1 MEWLQVLLMSAVP
14 LIEMKG
20 AIPLGINVY
29 HINPIVVFL
38 ISFIGSLLPVPF
50 VLIFFNKI
58 FEWLGKY
65 KSFSGFYN
73 LIDRKINKNKS
84 KFEKFEEI
92 ALITFIAIPLP
103 TTGVWTGTA
112 IAAFLKLD
120 FKRSVMC
127 AVVGSFLCG
136 LIITGLIC
144 SFPSFFEY
152 AIINNLLPNG

>member
-1 MEWLQVLLMSAVP
+1 MEWLKVVLLSAVP

-29 HINPIVVFL
+29 HINPITVFL
-38 ISFIGSLLPVPF
+38 LSFFGSLLPVPF

-58 FEWLGKY
+58 FDFLGKY
-65 KSFSGFYN
+65 KFFSGFYN
-73 LIDRKINKNKS
+73 LIDRKISKNKA

-136 LIITGLIC
+136 VIITGLAVAAPA
-144 SFPSFFEY
+144 F
-152 AIINNLLPNG
+152 LKML

>member
-1 MEWLQVLLMSAVP
+1 MEWLQVFFLSAVP

-29 HINPIVVFL
+29 HINPIAVFT
-38 ISFIGSLLPVPF
+38 ISFLGSLLPVPF

-58 FEWLGKY
+58 FIWLGKY
-65 KSFSGFYN
+65 KFFSGFYN
-73 LIDRKINKNKS
+73 LIDRKITKNKS

-136 LIITGLIC
+136 VIVTGLAVA
-144 SFPSFFEY
+144 FPAFLN
-152 AIINNLLPNG
+152 AI

>member
-1 MEWLQVLLMSAVP
+1 MEWLQVFLLSAVP
-14 LIEMKG
+14 LIEQKG

-29 HINPIVVFL
+29 QINPITVFL
-38 ISFIGSLLPVPF
+38 LSFFGSLLPVPF

-58 FEWLGKY
+58 FDWLGKY
-65 KSFSGFYN
+65 KFFSGFYN
-73 LIDRKINKNKS
+73 LIDRKINKNKA
-84 KFEKFEEI
+84 KFQKFEEI

-136 LIITGLIC
+136 LIVTGLSIA
-144 SFPSFFEY
+144 FPAFLN
-152 AIINNLLPNG
+152 IL

>member
-1 MEWLQVLLMSAVP
+1 MEWLQVLLLSAVP
-14 LIEMKG
+14 LIEQKG

-29 HINPIVVFL
+29 HISPITVFL
-38 ISFIGSLLPVPF
+38 LSFFGSLLPVPF
-50 VLIFFNKI
+50 VLICFNKI
-58 FEWLGKY
+58 FAWLGKY
-65 KSFSGFYN
+65 KAFSGFYN
-73 LIDRKINKNKS
+73 LIDRKITKNKS
-84 KFEKFEEI
+84 KFQKFEEI

-136 LIITGLIC
+136 LIITGLAVA
-144 SFPSFFEY
+144 FPAFLN
-152 AIINNLLPNG
+152 AI

>member
-1 MEWLQVLLMSAVP
+1 MEWLQVLLLSAVP
-14 LIEMKG
+14 LSEMKF

-29 HINPIVVFL
+29 NINPITVFL
-38 ISFIGSLLPVPF
+38 LSFIGSLLPVPF
-50 VLIFFNKI
+50 ILIFFNKI
-58 FEWLGKY
+58 FDFLGKY
-65 KSFSGFYN
+65 KFFSGFYN
-73 LIDRKINKNKS
+73 LIDRKINKNKA

-127 AVVGSFLCG
+127 SVIGSFLCG
-136 LIITGLIC
+136 VIVTGLAVAAPA
-144 SFPSFFEY
+144 F
-152 AIINNLLPNG
+152 LKML

>member
-1 MEWLQVLLMSAVP
+1 MEWLQVFFLSAVP

-29 HINPIVVFL
+29 HINPITVFL
-38 ISFIGSLLPVPF
+38 ISFLGSLLPVPF
-50 VLIFFNKI
+50 VLISFNKI
-58 FEWLGKY
+58 FEWLAKY
-65 KSFSGFYN
+65 KAFRGFYN
-73 LIDRKINKNKS
+73 LIDRKITKNKD
-84 KFEKFEEI
+84 KFQKFEEI

-136 LIITGLIC
+136 VIITSLAVA
-144 SFPSFFEY
+144 FPAFLNM
-152 AIINNLLPNG
+152 I

>member
-1 MEWLQVLLMSAVP
+1 MNWLKVVLLAAVP
-14 LIEMKG
+14 LIEQKG
-20 AIPLGINVY
+20 SIPLGINVY
-29 HINPIVVFL
+29 HINPIMVFL
-38 ISFIGSLLPVPF
+38 LAFIGSLLPVPF
-50 VLIFFNKI
+50 ILICFNKI

-65 KSFSGFYN
+65 KFFSGIYN
-73 LIDRKINKNKS
+73 LIDRKINKNKA

-120 FKRSVMC
+120 FKKSVMC

-136 LIITGLIC
+136 LIVTALSIA
-144 SFPSFFEY
+144 FPAFLN
-152 AIINNLLPNG
+152 IL

>member
-1 MEWLQVLLMSAVP
+1 MEWLQILLLSAVP
-14 LIEMKG
+14 LIEQKG

-29 HINPIVVFL
+29 HINPIAVFL

-50 VLIFFNKI
+50 VLICFNKI

-65 KSFSGFYN
+65 KTFSGIYN
-73 LIDRKINKNKS
+73 LIDKKINKNKS

-127 AVVGSFLCG
+127 AVIGSFLCG
-136 LIITGLIC
+136 LIITGLAVA
-144 SFPSFFEY
+144 FPAFLNM
-152 AIINNLLPNG
+152 I

>member
-1 MEWLQVLLMSAVP
+1 MEWLQVLLLSAVP
-14 LIEMKG
+14 LIELKG

-29 HINPIVVFL
+29 HINPIAVFL
-38 ISFIGSLLPVPF
+38 LSFFGSLLPVPF
-50 VLIFFNKI
+50 VLICFNKI
-58 FEWLGKY
+58 FIWLGKY
-65 KSFSGFYN
+65 KAFNGIYN

-120 FKRSVMC
+120 FRRSVMC
-127 AVVGSFLCG
+127 AVIGSFLCG
-136 LIITGLIC
+136 LIVTGFSIA
-144 SFPSFFEY
+144 FPAFLN
-152 AIINNLLPNG
+152 IL

>member
-1 MEWLQVLLMSAVP
+1 MEYLQILLMSAVP

-29 HINPIVVFL
+29 HINPIVVFT

-58 FEWLGKY
+58 FDWLGKY
-65 KSFSGFYN
+65 KFFSGFYN

-136 LIITGLIC
+136 LIITGLAIA
-144 SFPSFFEY
+144 FPAFLNM
-152 AIINNLLPNG
+152 I

>member
-1 MEWLQVLLMSAVP
+1 MEWLQVFLLSAVP
-14 LIEMKG
+14 LIEQKG

-29 HINPIVVFL
+29 HINPITVFL
-38 ISFIGSLLPVPF
+38 LSFFGSLLPVPF
-50 VLIFFNKI
+50 VLICFNKI
-58 FEWLGKY
+58 FEWLGRY
-65 KSFSGFYN
+65 KAFSGFYN
-73 LIDRKINKNKS
+73 LIDRKINKNKD
-84 KFEKFEEI
+84 KFQKFEEI

-136 LIITGLIC
+136 LIITGLAVA
-144 SFPSFFEY
+144 FPAFLN
-152 AIINNLLPNG
+152 AI

>member
-1 MEWLQVLLMSAVP
+1 MNWLKIVLLAAVP
-14 LIEMKG
+14 LIEQKG

-29 HINPIVVFL
+29 HMSPITVFL
-38 ISFIGSLLPVPF
+38 LTFFGSLLPVPF
-50 VLIFFNKI
+50 VLICFNKI
-58 FEWLGKY
+58 FKWLGKY
-65 KSFSGFYN
+65 KLTSGIYN
-73 LIDRKINKNKS
+73 LIQRKISKNKS

-127 AVVGSFLCG
+127 AVVGSFICG
-136 LIITGLIC
+136 LIITGL
-144 SFPSFFEY
+144 SVAFPAFL
-152 AIINNLLPNG
+152 NML

>member
-1 MEWLQVLLMSAVP
+1 MEYLQILLMSAVP

-29 HINPIVVFL
+29 HINPIVVFT

-58 FEWLGKY
+58 FDWLGKY
-65 KSFSGFYN
+65 KFFSGFYN

-136 LIITGLIC
+136 LIVTGLSIA
-144 SFPSFFEY
+144 FPAFL
-152 AIINNLLPNG
+152 NML